1 LHGHPEPPYFA
12 KPGQPAA
19 PPLVP
24 ERPLRRT
31 SAVHR
36 APQSSA
42 KRALRQERAAE
53 DRAYKAAERD
63 RQRTHKK
70 QQRGHQRQKKQPR
83 PPRPAGRPSH
93 PAMSS
98 APSSSAAASHS
109 IAPAAATAVIAGAGD
124 GGVKSATTLMDR
136 ALMCPAAMVMAPYLL
151 VDSPAVAPIRARL
164 RLCET
169 SLDEHLVLRHRSST
183 GVVSPTGCRA
193 CGAAPETVDHV
204 YLHCPVFN
212 VPRSAASDAL
222 GVLGARLDRAAIAA
236 VSPVGLVGDDL
247 CARVALAT
255 ADLLL
260 AVRASPRLRPAR

>member
-1 LHGHPEPPYFA
+1 VTRRRKKMVRWTWRGVM
-12 KPGQPAA
+12 AA
-19 PPLVP
+19 LQDVVG
-24 ERPLRRT
+24 
-31 SAVHR
+31 AV
-36 APQSSA
+36 A
-42 KRALRQERAAE
+42 
-53 DRAYKAAERD
+53 
-63 RQRTHKK
+63 
-70 QQRGHQRQKKQPR
+70 
-83 PPRPAGRPSH
+83 
-93 PAMSS
+93 
-98 APSSSAAASHS
+98 SSAADALAVASCVR
-109 IAPAAATAVIAGAGD
+109 ADDLARPLYRPCLRQRVPAVE
-124 GGVKSATTLMDR
+124 R
-136 ALMCPAAMVMAPYLL
+136 ASAPYLL